1 MSEAKKRPQ
10 WLATCRWTAVAEAC
24 SPPRGMGIVLF
35 WIIAVLLTVLVTVAV
50 LWPMLRR
57 TDVAVPVRAEYDVEV
72 YGAQMN
78 ELKADVARGTIS
90 PDEAGT
96 ARAEIG
102 RRLLRAAAEV
112 ETVGARKP
120 PARVAGRWT
129 AAGLVAIGMPMAAVG
144 FYLDTG
150 SPEMPDM
157 PLEARL
163 AVDPAKADLPTLV
176 AQAEARLRSNPED
189 GAGWDLL
196 GPIYLRSGRADEA
209 VTAIGNAIRILGDTA
224 ERETGLGEALT
235 QVASGE
241 VTEEA
246 KASFDRALALK
257 ADYLPAKFFLAL
269 DLSQENRFAEAGP
282 AWQKLID
289 ASPPGAP
296 WLQLAEMGLADAR
309 QKIAAASGVAP
320 AKEPPIVVSA
330 APPRGPTGSDIAAAS
345 AMSGEDRKAMIEGMV
360 SQLAERLKAAPNDVE
375 GWKRLM
381 QSYSVLGDGERVRLA
396 YADASA
402 AFAPGTPERTD
413 IDGVAV
419 QLGLAPAKGSK

>member
-1 MSEAKKRPQ
+1 
-10 WLATCRWTAVAEAC
+10 
-24 SPPRGMGIVLF
+24 MGNVLF
-35 WIIAVLLTVLVTVAV
+35 WIIAVLLTVLVTATV
-50 LWPMLRR
+50 LWPMLRKR
-57 TDVAVPVRAEYDVEV
+57 DAVAPVRAEYDVEV

-78 ELKADVARGTIS
+78 ELKADLARGTIS
-90 PDEAGT
+90 ADEAGI

-102 RRLLRAAAEV
+102 RRLLKAAAEV
-112 ETVGARKP
+112 ETVGAKP
-120 PARVAGRWT
+120 RVRGKAGRWL
-129 AAGLVAIGMPMAAVG
+129 AAGLVAVGMPVAAVG
-144 FYLDTG
+144 LYLDTG
-150 SPEMPDM
+150 SPAMPDM

-241 VTEEA
+241 VTEQA
-246 KASFDRALALK
+246 KASFDRALALN

-282 AWQKLID
+282 AWQRLIE

-296 WLQLAEMGLADAR
+296 WLQLAQMGLADAN
-309 QKIAAASGVAP
+309 QKIATANGTAP
-320 AKEPPIVVSA
+320 APAAPIVASA
-330 APPRGPTGSDIAAAS
+330 EPPRGPSGSDIAAAS
-345 AMSGEDRKAMIEGMV
+345 SMSGEDRKAMIEGMV
-360 SQLAERLKAAPNDVE
+360 SQLAERLKIAPNDVE

-381 QSYSVLGDGERVRLA
+381 QSYSVLGDGERVKLA

-413 IDGVAV
+413 IDGVAMK
-419 QLGLAPAKGSK
+419 LGVSQATGGDGK